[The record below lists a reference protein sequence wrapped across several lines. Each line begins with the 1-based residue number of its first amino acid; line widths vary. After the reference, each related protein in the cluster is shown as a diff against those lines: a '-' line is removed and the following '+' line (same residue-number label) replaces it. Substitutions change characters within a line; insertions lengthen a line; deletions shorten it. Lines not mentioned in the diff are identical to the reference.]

1 MKRKSKKN
9 NRFKR
14 SKIFQRDKITIIYYP
29 KIFKAILILIMIILT
44 FFLLGINIKENSFNL
59 PYLKK
64 EINNNWIK
72 NRTEFL
78 NYFLPNITEENNH
91 SIIKDIN
98 KIEKYFSL
106 KIFLKD
112 ENCSLNLEAKE
123 NLKHEFEEEYLK
135 DEKKRNKGKKKE
147 NEINPKNFSLVK
159 NIFIK
164 YPFSFGNQIIALNN
178 IIYYCE
184 ILRIKNIFL
193 NSEYDEWYI
202 KNNITTDK
210 IQISLLPRKAI
221 NCNSPETFCAHIY
234 PHLFYP
240 KAIKPERRSLILK
253 EEILSNLPKI
263 KTKENDL
270 YIYIRSGNMFKKNGN
285 IYSPIP
291 YCFYQ
296 RVLNNFKFDDKYII
310 SSDDRNP
317 IIGKLLSD
325 YPNIKHKLNKVEQ
338 DISTLIYAHNLVNGV
353 SSFTQAAIAF
363 NDYLKNIFEYEI
375 YKLEDKIYHFHY
387 DFDKLN
393 KTFNVYKMTPSEYYF
408 GKMYDWQNTENQTKL
423 LFEEN
428 CKYDF
433 RKTIYGKTFFE

>member
-1 MKRKSKKN
+1 MKRKFKKN

-29 KIFKAILILIMIILT
+29 KIFKEILILIMVILA
-44 FFLLGINIKENSFNL
+44 FFVLGINKKEDLFNL
-59 PYLKK
+59 PYSKK
-64 EINNNWIK
+64 EINNIWIK

-78 NYFLPNITEENNH
+78 NYFLPNITEENNQTLM
-91 SIIKDIN
+91 KDIN
-98 KIEKYFSL
+98 RIEKYFSL
-106 KIFLKD
+106 KIYLKD

-123 NLKHEFEEEYLK
+123 NLKHEFEEEF
-135 DEKKRNKGKKKE
+135 E
-147 NEINPKNFSLVK
+147 KNFSLVK
-159 NIFIK
+159 NVYIK
-164 YPFSFGNQIIALNN
+164 YAFSFGNQIIALNN

-184 ILRIKNIFL
+184 ILGIKNIYL
-193 NSEYDEWYI
+193 NSKFEKWYI

-210 IQISLLPRKAI
+210 IHISLLPRKAI

-240 KAIKPERRSLILK
+240 RVIKPERRSLILK

-263 KTKENDL
+263 QTKENDL
-270 YIYIRSGNMFKKNGN
+270 YIYIRSGDMFQKYGN

-296 RVLNNFKFDDKYII
+296 RALNNFKFNDIYIIASDDK
-310 SSDDRNP
+310 NP
-317 IIGKLLSD
+317 IIGKLLAD
-325 YPNIKHKLNKVEQ
+325 YPNIKYKMNKVEE
-338 DISTLIYAHNLVNGV
+338 DISTLIHAHNLINCV

-375 YKLEDKIYHFHY
+375 YKLADKIYHFHY

-393 KTFNVYKMTPSEYYF
+393 RTFNVYRMIPSEYYF
-408 GKMYDWQNTENQTKL
+408 RKMYDWQNKEKQRKL
-423 LFEEN
+423 LFEEK

-433 RKTIYGKTFFE
+433 RKTIYGKIFFG